1 MSIIFI
7 FLPSNKVTTKYLNVE
22 EERGKGENQTA
33 VKYRQE
39 KYFRVLGNQ
48 PKAKLPGSRPPGGW
62 PGVCPLL
69 RKTSS
74 LSAGEDVLFL
84 QTPEDPETPP
94 PGAPPSFCPTRG
106 GEGLVPGQASAVGAP
121 PPKTPPP
128 WCVKKG
134 ETRACRH
141 LPVGTQHLGSC
152 LTPAWAEDG
161 EEQDAGLIM
170 GLVQGF
176 HRLQSPAAHA
186 VLGQARQR
194 GHVGRPGRAR

>member
-1 MSIIFI
+1 MEGRRTLETRRGLGARRQADSST
-7 FLPSNKVTTKYLNVE
+7 LRSSPCAGDGPPHLGATVE
-22 EERGKGENQTA
+22 VVSAWSHPPRER
-33 VKYRQE
+33 
-39 KYFRVLGNQ
+39 
-48 PKAKLPGSRPPGGW
+48 PD
-62 PGVCPLL
+62 VCPLL
-69 RKTSS
+69 RKTLS

-84 QTPEDPETPP
+84 QTPEGPETPP
-94 PGAPPSFCPTRG
+94 PGPPPSFCPTRG

-128 WCVKKG
+128 RCVKKG

-176 HRLQSPAAHA
+176 HRLRSPAAHA